1 MSFSNHRE
9 WKKSESGR
17 TAVAA
22 LADRPFRSLRL
33 VPIQA
38 EAFQAVV
45 AGAKAGKSKRFLRPE
60 RLKSSVLY
68 FLTTLRKMNMRPI
81 VEN

>member
-1 MSFSNHRE
+1 M
-9 WKKSESGR
+9 
-17 TAVAA
+17 AA
-22 LADRPFRSLRL
+22 LADWRFLSLRL
-33 VPIQA
+33 LPILA

-45 AGAKAGKSKRFLRPE
+45 AGAKAGKSKRLLRPE

-68 FLTTLRKMNMRPI
+68 FLTTLRKMNMRPS